1 MGRKKK
7 GVVAVEN
14 VEVVAPTVVAETKP
28 AKKEPYSLH
37 AWFSYIDKE
46 GFKVKS
52 EYKSE
57 GDTVKELLAG
67 VEFPAGVNRLVN
79 VTVKHGANEF
89 TKALAPHKARAILES
104 KSEFEFGNAFR
115 GI

>member
-1 MGRKKK
+1 MAKKK
-7 GVVAVEN
+7 KVVEVGAPPVVADPK
-14 VEVVAPTVVAETKP
+14 VV

-89 TKALAPHKARAILES
+89 SKALAPHKARAILEN
-104 KSEFEFGNAFR
+104 KNESEFGSAFR